1 MTKSPPPAPK
11 VDVKAIPYASVVN
24 LIHKNLPNIGYP
36 ITFTHVAGLFW
47 ALVLGWTSMGVIGSS
62 FVTDLLAVIYPA
74 WQSYRCD
81 RDKTS
86 PSQWLAYWTIYA
98 LFFVVETGGIVADNL
113 PFYYSIKLVIL
124 MWCMYPG
131 AKNGAVVVYS
141 GLAPILAMLE
151 VVMSEG
157 GGGRLRKISFS
168 EGPTRKPS
176 KEELK
181 QPKMGKDDPAKQK
194 DQGKSSWRDHVKN
207 K

>member
-1 MTKSPPPAPK
+1 
-11 VDVKAIPYASVVN
+11 
-24 LIHKNLPNIGYP
+24 
-36 ITFTHVAGLFW
+36 
-47 ALVLGWTSMGVIGSS
+47 MGVVGSS
-62 FVTDLLAVIYPA
+62 FVTDLLAVVYPA

-98 LFFVVETGGIVADNL
+98 LFFVIEAGGIVAENL

-131 AKNGAVVVYS
+131 SKNGAVIVYT
-141 GLAPILAMLE
+141 GLAPVLAMLD

-157 GGGRLRKISFS
+157 GGRPKKISFS
-168 EGPTRKPS
+168 EAPVRKPS

-181 QPKMGKDDPAKQK
+181 QPKMGKDDQVKQK
-194 DQGKSSWRDHVKN
+194 EGKSSWRDHVKN